1 MRPSWRAPLLVV
13 GLLLAA
19 PAHAEPKDDARRH
32 FAEGL
37 ESARAGDYEAA
48 LGHFQAAQAAWP
60 HPATLYNIAK
70 AYTDLGRIPEALET
84 YRLYRAAA
92 PDKAADVDPILAVLE
107 ARLRADAAPT
117 PAPGDPS
124 APEPGAAATVN
135 ADQVRRLEQLV
146 VEIGAITEQLRSE
159 APAPAPATP
168 APSDV
173 APPAPGDPAPI
184 ELPTDFQEQ
193 AYERV
198 VVTASRVAQAPLD
211 SPSTLAVITAEEIRR
226 AGASDVPDL
235 LRRLAGVDVMQL
247 SAGHADV
254 AIRGFQRKLNN
265 KVLVLIDGRSTYI
278 DFLGTTFWSSFPIEL
293 EEIERIEVIRGP
305 GSAVYGANAVT
316 GVINV
321 ITRAPGEGGQVVAL
335 DAGTPGLV
343 RTSAVTSGRAG
354 PTAWR
359 LSAGLQRHGRWAE
372 EPAADADSP
381 AVEPFF
387 GDSTLAIDG
396 LRANARVDRTLGKDA
411 AVSVSGGLAQ
421 TKNEF
426 FNLGA
431 LPNYGLDLQHHYLR
445 ADAFLKAVH
454 LRTFWNA
461 NRGATGP
468 WQSYVGARELDAE
481 FDNEVVDVELEA
493 PLSFDVGRTH
503 HQLAA
508 GGGWRYKNIRFDY
521 LQGGFDRAWVEN
533 HYQGFVNEQATVGR
547 LGLVASLRVDAHP
560 LIPISQT
567 VSPRGAVLLRVADHT
582 SVRATA
588 GSAYRAPSAVESYMA
603 FALPTPIDG
612 AYLQDFGNQELR
624 PERIATF
631 ELGVH
636 DESSNAHVAD
646 VVVYV
651 ERVTNLV
658 DLAPATPALEPF
670 DAREGGVRV
679 GTTGW
684 VNEDAVYTAAG
695 GEVDARVFP
704 VDGLDLF
711 ATTAV
716 RRTFV
721 TGGLAGDE
729 VDVDRSVAEL
739 AANAGV
745 TWRSPW
751 RVDLSAAGHYRSE
764 TEWGLRDFDPATLGI
779 VVTPESV
786 APRLLVSARLA
797 ARPFPEEDLEVG
809 VVVWNPLAFAGDPYP
824 EHPEGQPLY
833 GRAFGQ
839 LAWRF

>member
-1 MRPSWRAPLLVV
+1 MRRWRAPLLVV
-13 GLLLAA
+13 GLLLAS

-159 APAPAPATP
+159 APAPATP

>member
-1 MRPSWRAPLLVV
+1 MRRWRAPLLVV
-13 GLLLAA
+13 GLLLAS

-159 APAPAPATP
+159 APAPATP
-168 APSDV
+168 APTDV
-173 APPAPGDPAPI
+173 APPAPGDAAPI